1 MKIES
6 KIAGGQTY
14 IAVKDVAASLRERA
28 DDFDM
33 RAELL
38 GDELVNDDFRKAVV
52 YRAVALEL
60 RARAD
65 WFDVA
70 AVACLSD

>member
-1 MKIES
+1 VKIEG

-14 IAVKDVAASLRERA
+14 VAVKDVAASLRERA
-28 DDFDM
+28 DDFDL
-33 RAELL
+33 RAEML

-52 YRAVALEL
+52 LKAVAMEL

-70 AVACLSD
+70 AVAHISD